1 MENKKIVLLAKRT
14 IYYYRFNSINKKF
27 GVNTTMKIKETLK
40 SLLKKN
46 KKGLA
51 FFTVVGQI
59 LFQILISKPL
69 NSKDDKRNNQ

>member
-1 MENKKIVLLAKRT
+1 L
-14 IYYYRFNSINKKF
+14 
-27 GVNTTMKIKETLK
+27 KIKETLK

-69 NSKDDKRNNQ
+69 NLLSKDDKRNNQ